1 MGTKKEPLVSILFI
15 NWNGLEDSIECIKS
29 CLKIDYSNY
38 NIVLYDNGSPEN
50 EAIKLKKVFKKNKN
64 IDFVRSDK
72 NWGYDGGCNEAIKY
86 SQKKY
91 NPDYYVVANNDIT
104 MDKNFLKELINEMKK
119 DKKIGGASP
128 IIYYYDK
135 PKELWWFGGVKY
147 SSWTG
152 GVTVNK
158 NPKKTDETDIISGC
172 LMMVTKEVIEKVGLL
187 NNKFFLS
194 GLDTLEYSIRI
205 KRVGF
210 KLIYVPSS
218 KIWHKCGNAA
228 WKISPKQRLKHEIIG
243 IIETLKI
250 VRWYQIPTNLIFF
263 IHSFIM
269 LRIKGLFIFI
279 FNKNKRKKFLRSLK
293 N

>member
-104 MDKNFLKELINEMKK
+104 MDKNFLIAISAIIIIIFIYTSNIFIITINM
-119 DKKIGGASP
+119 
-128 IIYYYDK
+128 
-135 PKELWWFGGVKY
+135 
-147 SSWTG
+147 
-152 GVTVNK
+152 
-158 NPKKTDETDIISGC
+158 IS
-172 LMMVTKEVIEKVGLL
+172 
-187 NNKFFLS
+187 
-194 GLDTLEYSIRI
+194 
-205 KRVGF
+205 
-210 KLIYVPSS
+210 
-218 KIWHKCGNAA
+218 
-228 WKISPKQRLKHEIIG
+228 
-243 IIETLKI
+243 
-250 VRWYQIPTNLIFF
+250 LIF
-263 IHSFIM
+263 
-269 LRIKGLFIFI
+269 
-279 FNKNKRKKFLRSLK
+279 
-293 N
+293 